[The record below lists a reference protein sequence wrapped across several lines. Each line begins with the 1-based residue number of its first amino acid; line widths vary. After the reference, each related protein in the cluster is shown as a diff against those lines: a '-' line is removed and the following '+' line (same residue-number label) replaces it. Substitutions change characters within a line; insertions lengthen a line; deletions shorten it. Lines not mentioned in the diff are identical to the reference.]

1 MTEPGGQSKAKGSEE
16 SGESHE
22 TAPEAKEEGS
32 PFTSQMKWFVV
43 HTYSGHE
50 NRARMS
56 LIERVRNASLQDYF
70 GDVLIPT
77 ESVME
82 VVKGQRRTS
91 TRKFYPGY
99 MFVQMVMDER
109 TFHLVKN
116 TPKITGFLGGSKPTP
131 VPEREI
137 TGIHSAMTEG
147 KSKPKPKV
155 VFEQGDSVRVIDG
168 PFANF
173 AATVEEV
180 KPDKQKVRVLVSI
193 FGRATPV
200 ELDFTQVEK
209 A

>member
-1 MTEPGGQSKAKGSEE
+1 MTEPGGKSKDQGAEGGQPTDAADAKVDN
-16 SGESHE
+16 
-22 TAPEAKEEGS
+22 
-32 PFTSQMKWFVV
+32 MKWYVV

-50 NRARMS
+50 NRAK
-56 LIERVRNASLQDYF
+56 LGLLERVKNAGFDTLF
-70 GDVLIPT
+70 GEVLIPT

-99 MFVQMVMDER
+99 MFVQMALDER
-109 TFHLVKN
+109 TFHLVKS
-116 TPKITGFLGGSKPTP
+116 TPKITGFLGGRKPTP

-137 TGIHSAMTEG
+137 TGIHSAMSDGQT
-147 KSKPKPKV
+147 KPKPKV
-155 VFEQGDSVRVIDG
+155 AFEQGDNVRVIEG

-173 AATVEEV
+173 SATVEEV